1 MDTRTTTIPAAFS
14 KEADQEFQRFL
25 TLMDRTQTEMM
36 RLDMA
41 LTDLKLGY
49 LSLGRVL
56 KEDALQK

>member
-1 MDTRTTTIPAAFS
+1 MSTNIPIIPAAFS

-25 TLMDRTQTEMM
+25 ILMDRTQTEMM